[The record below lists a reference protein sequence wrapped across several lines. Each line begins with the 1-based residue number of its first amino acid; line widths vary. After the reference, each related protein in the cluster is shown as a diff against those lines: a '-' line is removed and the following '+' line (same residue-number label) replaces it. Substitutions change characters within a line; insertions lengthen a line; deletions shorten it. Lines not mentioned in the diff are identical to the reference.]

1 MGALATI
8 FTAELMGVVIVFAR
22 IGSVL
27 IFMPGFGESQVS
39 MRFRVIFSVILCLAL
54 YPATPVG
61 PLTFNSW
68 VSFIPVLTLEVTIG
82 LWIGL
87 TARIIMTALQF
98 AGYQI
103 GLVSGIANAFAPN
116 MDSFQGATI
125 IASALLMLELTLIF
139 VTNLHHVIIR
149 ALLMSYDVF
158 PVGQIILGDLASQIL
173 KAADKSFYIG
183 LSLTAPFYVMG
194 MVMNTGLG
202 LANRMMASLPVFFVA
217 GPILIGAGLLI
228 LAVSGPSMV
237 QGFQDFFAAWLGTFR
252 I

>member
-1 MGALATI
+1 MDLSVYLTSQMAGI
-8 FTAELMGVVIVFAR
+8 IVVFAR
-22 IGSVL
+22 IGSILV
-27 IFMPGFGESQVS
+27 FMPGFGETQVPV
-39 MRFRVIFSVILCLAL
+39 RFRLMFAVILSLAF
-54 YPATPVG
+54 YSAIPIG
-61 PLTFNSW
+61 PLQFNSW
-68 VSFIPVLTLEVTIG
+68 LQFIPIITLEIIIG

-116 MDSFQGATI
+116 MNTFQGATI

-139 VTNLHHVIIR
+139 ATNLHHVIIR

-158 PVGQIILGDLASQIL
+158 PPGQIMLGDLAAQII

-194 MVMNTGLG
+194 MIMNAGLA
-202 LANRMMASLPVFFVA
+202 LANRMMPSLPVFFVA
-217 GPILIGAGLLI
+217 GPILIGAGFYI
-228 LAVSGPSMV
+228 LTISAPYMV
-237 QGFQDFFAAWLGTFR
+237 KGFQNTFANWLGNLSF
-252 I
+252 

>member
-1 MGALATI
+1 MDLSVILTGQIT
-8 FTAELMGVVIVFAR
+8 GVIVVFAR
-22 IGSVL
+22 IGSAL
-27 IFMPGFGESQVS
+27 IFMPGFGESQVL
-39 MRFRVIFSVILCLAL
+39 MRFRLMFAIVLCLAL

-61 PLTFNSW
+61 PLQFDTW
-68 VSFIPVLTLEVTIG
+68 LQIVPIIAIEITIG

-125 IASALLMLELTLIF
+125 IASALLMFELTLIF
-139 VTNLHHVIIR
+139 ATNLHHVIIR
-149 ALLMSYDVF
+149 ALLMSYDIF
-158 PVGQIILGDLASQIL
+158 PVGQIMLGDLAGQIL

-194 MVMNTGLG
+194 MVLNTGLG
-202 LANRMMASLPVFFVA
+202 LANRMMSTLPVFFVA
-217 GPILIGAGLLI
+217 GPILIFAGFYI
-228 LAVSGPSMV
+228 LAVSGPYMV
-237 QGFQDFFAAWLGTFR
+237 RGFQDTFTTWLGNLSF
-252 I
+252 